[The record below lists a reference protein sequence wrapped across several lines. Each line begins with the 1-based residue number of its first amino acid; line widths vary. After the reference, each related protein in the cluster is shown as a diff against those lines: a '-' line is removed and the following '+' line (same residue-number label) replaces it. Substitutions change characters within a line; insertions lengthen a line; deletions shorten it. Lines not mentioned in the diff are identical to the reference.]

1 MILVALS
8 YHIRS
13 GIMVRLSKRLKQIA
27 AFVPLGTVAADIGT
41 DHALLPSYLIQEK
54 IVPTAIAIDVSAGP
68 LEAAQKQVRSLLLAD
83 RISVRLGDGLEPLE
97 SGEAQTVVI
106 AGMGGA
112 TIRKILLRSPQVVNQ
127 LQRLILQPN
136 TGAELVR
143 IWAIHNNWKIIDEEI
158 VYEDERF
165 YEIIVLEPGKMK
177 LEDDIYLVLGP
188 KLVEKFQLHLVDYLK
203 SQKKGDE
210 EILQQLGHSSSKDT
224 REKAEILR
232 KKWEKIGQ
240 VIKCRLNA
248 EI

>member
-1 MILVALS
+1 
-8 YHIRS
+8 
-13 GIMVRLSKRLKQIA
+13 MVRLSKRLKQIA
-27 AFVPLGTVAADIGT
+27 DFVPLGTVVADIGT
-41 DHALLPSYLIQEK
+41 DHALLPSYLVQEK
-54 IVPTAIAIDVSAGP
+54 IAPSAIAIDVSAGP
-68 LEAAQKQVRSLLLAD
+68 LEVAQKQVRSLLLAD

-97 SGEAQTVVI
+97 PGEAQTVII

-112 TIRKILLRSPQVVNQ
+112 TIRKILLRSPQVLNQ

-136 TGAELVR
+136 IGAESVR
-143 IWAIHNNWKIIDEEI
+143 AWAIHNNWKIIDEEI

-177 LEDDIYLVLGP
+177 IENDIYLFLGP

-210 EILQQLGHSSSKDT
+210 GILQQLEHGSSQDA
-224 REKAEILR
+224 REKTEAIR
-232 KKWEKIGQ
+232 QKWEKIGQ
-240 VIKCRLNA
+240 VIKCRLDA